1 MLEEEK
7 ETKKTHSTKQ
17 RRAIRRFTFSY
28 ILILSIVLFLMIL
41 QIIFSKPLQNFDIGN
56 VKKFQAL
63 FPRVLYDNGV
73 FQFFAKGL
81 YYYTDFYILN
91 GFLCFLYS
99 AFNPF
104 LSFKI
109 ALLSNFA
116 ICLHTISILLV
127 YREPRPYWVASGVK
141 MIACDAT
148 FTGPSY
154 NQFMAT
160 FLMLYF
166 IIELKKYQIFQRR
179 FLEPFFIGIFV
190 YLAFMTLAFNLI
202 CGHHFLY
209 QNAVGV
215 VSAVIVVILANAF
228 DNSISILVLKVGFFH
243 KSSRKY
249 KFMLLVALLLLFSVC
264 MVFALIIEAKTLLE
278 PEWILNYKAE
288 CGSGDISNAY
298 DNTKVNLASVTFL
311 IGMTFGGPL
320 SNERIPLYWWKS
332 KYILRAARGII
343 SLLAYSAVIIL
354 FGILLHNP

>member
-7 ETKKTHSTKQ
+7 DIKKTYSTKQ

-28 ILILSIVLFLMIL
+28 ILVLSIVLFLMIL
-41 QIIFSKPLQNFDIGN
+41 QIIFSKPLQNFDIRN
-56 VKKFQAL
+56 IKKFQAI
-63 FPRVLYDNGV
+63 FPQALYDHGA

-104 LSFKI
+104 LSFKL
-109 ALLSNFA
+109 ALISNFA
-116 ICLHTISILLV
+116 VCLHTISILLV
-127 YREPRPYWVASGVK
+127 YREPRPYWVTSGVK
-141 MIACDAT
+141 IAACDAT
-148 FTGPSY
+148 FTGPGY

-160 FLMLYF
+160 FLVLYF
-166 IIELKKYQIFQRR
+166 IIQLKKYQIFQRR
-179 FLEPFFIGIFV
+179 LLEPFFIGIFV

-209 QNAVGV
+209 QNAAGV
-215 VSAVIVVILANAF
+215 VLAVIVVILANAF
-228 DNSISILVLKVGFFH
+228 DSSISILVLKVGFFH
-243 KSSRKY
+243 KSSKKY

-278 PEWILNYKAE
+278 PGWIVNYKAE
-288 CGSGDISNAY
+288 CGNSDISNAY
-298 DNTKVNLASVTFL
+298 DNTKINLASVTFL
-311 IGMTFGGPL
+311 IGMSFGGPL

-332 KYILRAARGII
+332 KYILRAVRGAI
-343 SLLAYSAVIIL
+343 SLLAYSTVTIL
-354 FGILLHNP
+354 FGTSLHNP